1 MDAVRV
7 TASISDVASGQIV
20 RTAKVDGSVNAI
32 FELQDR
38 LVREL
43 AGSLRA
49 AISPTSTLPETEVVS
64 AYEAFSRGLIN
75 RRDEGFDQET
85 IEGLRA
91 IFRQVETRQVDL
103 LVPGPEKAI
112 VDLQLSAKL
121 RANR

>member
-1 MDAVRV
+1 M
-7 TASISDVASGQIV
+7 S
-20 RTAKVDGSVNAI
+20 
-32 FELQDR
+32 
-38 LVREL
+38 
-43 AGSLRA
+43 
-49 AISPTSTLPETEVVS
+49 
-64 AYEAFSRGLIN
+64 

-103 LVPGPEKAI
+103 LVPGREKAI